1 MRSPLLWLLVV
12 YYAVS
17 ALTLAVWDSRGVYSP
32 TGDEPHYLVIADALV
47 LDGTTEVGQA
57 YRREI
62 DDPRWYQMGLAE
74 PGSPLQPP
82 SAHVVPT
89 EDGFHSWHGLG
100 VGGVI
105 AIPAQTLGIEG
116 ARWVMVA
123 IASLG
128 VALAWVIAG
137 RFFPT
142 RGLRIGA
149 TAAVAV
155 AYPLLLAG
163 TQIYPDVPGG
173 VLLLAVLTWWV
184 SPAARS
190 STRLTLL
197 AGLAAA
203 LVPWLGSRF
212 LLPGTIA
219 VLALVWANRHGR
231 SRLAAVALPAA
242 ISATALIAYHL
253 TAFGNLLGPPTE
265 GTVAFGREFL
275 VLLPGLLLDQNQ
287 GIVWANPVLWLA
299 LIGMVV
305 LWRRSRSVLL
315 LWLALMASLWIPA
328 AAHPGLYGLGSF
340 NGRYAWPLAIM
351 AVLPAL
357 AALGALARRAPRTAW
372 LVIALGVAFQ
382 VYLVALSVVVGGS
395 APGSPAGLDLYTRPP
410 HTWLE
415 SYSAWW
421 FPIERLLPAWYNPEW
436 AFGYPQN
443 WVWLVIAIAVV
454 VIAARGMPRR
464 TVAVA
469 ATAVALVGVILAALL
484 GRPGDRALVQ
494 RVDVTVT
501 PGVDPVGYP
510 VIGPA
515 QLMRFGTYFW
525 WVDYS
530 ASTDQVAGKWE
541 LVRATDDQVVAAG
554 ELIGSNGAGTRVE
567 APITVRDLEPR
578 DYFLR
583 VGWYGESDLTITA
596 TGVRFDQRIRLTSAR
611 NGQLTISHPDAGGK
625 DGAR

>member
-1 MRSPLLWLLVV
+1 MLRLVRSPLLWLLIV

-17 ALTLAVWDSRGVYSP
+17 ALTLVVWDSRGVYSP

-47 LDGTTEVGQA
+47 LDGTTDVGEA

-62 DDPRWYQMGLAE
+62 DEPRWYPRGLAE

-89 EDGFHSWHGLG
+89 GDGFHSWHGLG
-100 VGGVI
+100 VGAAV
-105 AIPAQTLGIEG
+105 AIPAQTLGIDG
-116 ARWVMVA
+116 ARSVMIA
-123 IASLG
+123 IASVG

-137 RFFPT
+137 RFLPT
-142 RGLRIGA
+142 RGLRTGA

-184 SPAARS
+184 TPSARS
-190 STRLTLL
+190 STRWTAL
-197 AGLAAA
+197 AGIAAG

-219 VLALVWANRHGR
+219 VLALVWATRR
-231 SRLAAVALPAA
+231 DRARLIAVALPAA
-242 ISATALIAYHL
+242 FSAAGLIAYHL
-253 TAFGNLLGPPTE
+253 TAFGNVLGPPTE

-287 GIVWANPVLWLA
+287 GFLWANPVLWLA
-299 LIGMVV
+299 LPGAVV
-305 LWRRSRSVLL
+305 LWRYSRSLL
-315 LWLALMASLWIPA
+315 VLWLALASSLWIPA

-340 NGRYAWPLAIM
+340 NGRYAWPLAIV

-357 AALGALARRAPRTAW
+357 AALGVLSRRAPRGAW

-382 VYLVALSVVVGGS
+382 AYLVALSVFVGGS
-395 APGSPAGLDLYTRPP
+395 APGSTAGLDLYTRPP
-410 HTWLE
+410 DTWLE

-443 WVWLVIAIAVV
+443 WVWLAIALAVV
-454 VIAARGMPRR
+454 VIAARGVHRR
-464 TVAVA
+464 TVAVV
-469 ATAVALVGVILAALL
+469 ATAVALVGIIIAALL
-484 GRPGDRALVQ
+484 GQPGDRTLEQ

-515 QLMRFGTYFW
+515 QLMRFGTYIW

-530 ASTDQVAGKWE
+530 ATTDQVAGKWE
-541 LVRATDDQVVAAG
+541 LVRAADDQVVAAG
-554 ELIGSNGAGTRVE
+554 ELIGSNGEGTRVE

-583 VGWYGESDLTITA
+583 VGWYGERDLTITA
-596 TGVRFDQRIRLTSAR
+596 TGVRFD
-611 NGQLTISHPDAGGK
+611 
-625 DGAR
+625 